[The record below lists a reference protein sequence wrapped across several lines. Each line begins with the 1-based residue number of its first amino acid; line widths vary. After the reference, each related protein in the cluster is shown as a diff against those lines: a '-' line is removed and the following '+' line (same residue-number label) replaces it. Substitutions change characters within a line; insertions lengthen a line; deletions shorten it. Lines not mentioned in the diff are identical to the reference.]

1 MYKQHHYHDY
11 HHYHHID
18 RHHRIH
24 YHHQY
29 MIHYHHHHHLIHH
42 ISGEAPL
49 SANPPEVWLDLSDLL
64 QEKNQLTTLTS
75 PYTKQVETEN
85 DTAIIVSSNNNKNG
99 GCLLY
104 TSDAADE

>member
-1 MYKQHHYHDY
+1 
-11 HHYHHID
+11 
-18 RHHRIH
+18 
-24 YHHQY
+24 

-85 DTAIIVSSNNNKNG
+85 DTAIIVSSDDNKNG
-99 GCLLY
+99 GHSRQATYANSYVDEIGIL
-104 TSDAADE
+104 SDRALTNILVRTIDNVNC